1 MPSGSLSLKQLASV
15 SAGFAPKVQGLA
27 GTCAILQLA
36 DFTDEGALLPNS
48 LRVRISLDEVPHQ
61 HRLQVGDVLLAAK
74 GARLLATHVEPD
86 WLPAAAA
93 TTFLVLRVTTTG
105 GCLPA
110 FLALWLNQPA
120 TRLALQSRLSATSVP
135 TLNKRDVLDLPLPGS
150 LPQLVEQH
158 RLLEL
163 NQLRLQEKQLAL
175 HLIRARET
183 EFHALFAF
191 HTSTF

>member
-1 MPSGSLSLKQLASV
+1 MPSASISLKQLASV

-27 GTCAILQLA
+27 GTCVILQLA
-36 DFTDEGALLPNS
+36 DFTDEGALLPDS
-48 LRVRISLDEVPHQ
+48 LRVRIPLDEVPHQ
-61 HRLQVGDVLLAAK
+61 HRLQTGDVLLAAK

-93 TTFLVLRVTTTG
+93 TTFLVLRVSTPDD
-105 GCLPA
+105 CLPA

-120 TRLALQSRLSATSVP
+120 TRVILQSRLSATSVP
-135 TLNKRDVLDLPLPGS
+135 TLNKRDVLDLPLPGI
-150 LPQLVEQH
+150 LPQLAEQR

-163 NQLRLQEKQLAL
+163 NQLRLQEKQFAL
-175 HLIRARET
+175 RLIRAREM
-183 EFHALFAF
+183 EFQALFAS